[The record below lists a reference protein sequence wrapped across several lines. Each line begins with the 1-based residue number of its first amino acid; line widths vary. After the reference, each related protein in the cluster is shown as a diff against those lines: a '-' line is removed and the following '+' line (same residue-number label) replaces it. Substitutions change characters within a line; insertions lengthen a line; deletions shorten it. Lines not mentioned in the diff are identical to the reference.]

1 MEGIINMELIEVAKN
16 LATIRP
22 YPTENTLVNEA
33 YYRGFP
39 TLEII
44 KAYEKLTKE
53 ELPYGYLY
61 KRRGY

>member
-1 MEGIINMELIEVAKN
+1 MNLIESAKR

-22 YPTENTLVNEA
+22 YPTENTLINEA
-33 YYRGFP
+33 YYKGFS
-39 TLEII
+39 TLELIE
-44 KAYEKLTKE
+44 AYEALARQ